1 MLYGDECNVCPM
13 VWRSCKIG
21 QMCKSPNAAEAK
33 ALCDGEGEINAVRY
47 QLAEMLGLDS
57 PGDDKDEICAKI
69 PAVLATDSKNT
80 YDNTGK
86 HAAFP
91 QQQGEAD
98 RVDIAKLQ
106 ESCARTDLKLRWVNG
121 DAQLANSL
129 TKSHEQAQLNLF
141 YKLGGRWR
149 LVYDETY
156 TPARKRRQAGTM
168 ALEDTHQPLPE
179 VLLDEE
185 SESSEDRPI

>member
-1 MLYGDECNVCPM
+1 M
-13 VWRSCKIG
+13 
-21 QMCKSPNAAEAK
+21 
-33 ALCDGEGEINAVRY
+33 CDGEDEINAVRY

-80 YDNTGK
+80 YDNMGK
-86 HAAFP
+86 IAAFLNSKEKMV
-91 QQQGEAD
+91 G
-98 RVDIAKLQ
+98 VDLAKLQ
-106 ESCARTDLKLRWVNG
+106 ESCARTDLKIRWVNG

-129 TKSHEQAQLNLF
+129 TKSREQAQLNLF

-156 TPARKRRQAGTM
+156 TSARKRRQAGTT
-168 ALEDTHQPLPE
+168 ALEDVHQSQPE
-179 VLLDEE
+179 VLLDDD
-185 SESSEDRPI
+185 SESSEGSFI